1 MEIGNW
7 KLEIKNWT
15 GDIAK
20 PLCHLKW
27 NDFSNM
33 KRIGLL
39 SDTHSYLDE
48 KVFDYFGECD
58 EIWHAGDFGST
69 EVVDKLRAFKPLRGV
84 YGNIDGAKIRAE
96 MPLDLRFKCEGVPVF
111 MTHIGGYPGR
121 YDPRVR
127 PLLQSDPPL
136 DGLFISG
143 HSHILKV
150 MPDKTLGFLHINPG
164 ACGNEGWHKVKTL
177 VRFTLDAGKI
187 SHLQIIELGNRGIRA
202 GNEKMG

>member
-1 MEIGNW
+1 
-7 KLEIKNWT
+7 
-15 GDIAK
+15 
-20 PLCHLKW
+20 
-27 NDFSNM
+27 M

-48 KVFDYFGECD
+48 KIFDYFDECD

-69 EVVDKLRAFKPLRGV
+69 EVVDRLRAFKPLRGV

-96 MPLDLRFKCEGVPVF
+96 MPLDLRFECEGVAVF

-127 PLLQSDPPL
+127 KILQTDPPR

-143 HSHILKV
+143 HSHVLKV
-150 MPDKTLGFLHINPG
+150 IPDKTLGFLHVNPG

-177 VRFTLDAGKI
+177 VRFTLDTGKI
-187 SHLQIIELGNRGIRA
+187 SDFQIIELGGRGISR